1 MKISR
6 LLLWTAPVLALV
18 NACASAGQAVNG
30 DTFLARKRLTRE
42 LIARQDWREAFFYAD
57 QLHRERPKDAEVLV
71 LRGIVY
77 REQGFTQEAETDLK
91 EALVRDSKQAE
102 GHAALGM
109 LYDATDR
116 GVEAEKLHRRANELS
131 PDNPAYLNNLGFS
144 LFLRSK
150 HSDAI
155 KVYQQASRLDP
166 TNRRIRTNLGFA
178 YAASG
183 DWPRAA
189 YEFDKGGM
197 TPAQARN
204 NLGFAYERKG
214 DLATAYGLY
223 IEAVHLDPNCTQ
235 ARANL
240 VAVAAKL
247 GRELPADLPAGP
259 DGKERNTP

>member
-1 MKISR
+1 MRISR
-6 LLLWTAPVLALV
+6 FLLSILPALVLAS
-18 NACASAGQAVNG
+18 ACASTAPNVSG
-30 DTFLARKRLTRE
+30 DTFIARKRLTRE

-71 LRGIVY
+71 LRGIIF
-77 REQGFTQEAETDLK
+77 REQGLTHEAETDLK
-91 EALVRDSKQAE
+91 EALGRDEKLAE
-102 GHAALGM
+102 GYAALGL
-109 LYDATDR
+109 LYDRTER
-116 GVEAEKLHRRANELS
+116 GAEAEKLHRRANELS
-131 PDNPAYLNNLGFS
+131 PDNAAYLNNLGFS
-144 LFLRSK
+144 LFLRGK

-155 KVYQQASRLDP
+155 KIYQQASRLDP

-189 YEFDKGGM
+189 YEFDKGGF

-214 DLATAYGLY
+214 DLGTAYGLY
-223 IEAVHLDPNCTQ
+223 IEAIHLDPNCTQ

-247 GRELPADLPAGP
+247 GRELPADLPAGT